1 MARSWR
7 ESGPGFYAAVL
18 LSARVSWLDAIVLG
32 VIQGLTEF
40 IPVSS
45 DGHLSAAEM
54 LMPRFGQVGLL
65 FDVMVHVGTLAAI
78 VVYYRR
84 LLRDE
89 VVGLIAH
96 DPAERRSAWRLA
108 MLLLVAT
115 IPTGIVGL
123 AMKHFVETTK
133 GNPTFVGLM
142 EILTGLYLA
151 VSAFA
156 RPGTKDR
163 ATMRYVD
170 AFVIGAVQGFA
181 VLPGLSRSSS
191 TIAFGLLLGLTG
203 RWAAD
208 FTFLLAIPAIVGA
221 AGVEILSALR
231 HQGPGFF
238 ATPDFAKYLA
248 GACVAAVIGYMT
260 IGFLIRLVSTRKVHW
275 FAVYCFVF
283 GLVLIF
289 VFPRLIA
296 H

>member
-1 MARSWR
+1 VLVS
-7 ESGPGFYAAVL
+7 AAVT
-18 LSARVSWLDAIVLG
+18 WLDAIILG

-65 FDVMVHVGTLAAI
+65 FDVMVHVGTLVAI
-78 VVYYRR
+78 VIYYRK
-84 LLRDE
+84 LLGEE
-89 VVGLIAH
+89 VVGLVAA
-96 DPAERRSAWRLA
+96 DPAERRKAWRLA
-108 MLLLVAT
+108 MLLQVAT

-123 AMKHFVETTK
+123 VLKHFVESTK
-133 GNPTFVGLM
+133 HNARFVGAM

-151 VSAFA
+151 VSALA
-156 RPGTKDR
+156 REGKKTR
-163 ATMRYVD
+163 ETMRYVD
-170 AFVIGAVQGFA
+170 AFIIGAVQGAA

-203 RWAAD
+203 AWAAD

-221 AGVEILSALR
+221 AGVEIISTLR
-231 HQGPGFF
+231 HEGAGFF
-238 ATPDFAKYLA
+238 ATPDFAKYLL
-248 GACVAAVIGYMT
+248 GALVAAGIGYMT
-260 IGFLIRLVSTRKVHW
+260 IGILIRLVKTRKVHW

-289 VFPRLIA
+289 FFP
-296 H
+296 